1 MRQWLRVK
9 VSRSLFFSPEVLKNE
24 DDRSESIYSSPLFS
38 FLSSPSLIFNLQYF
52 FLFFPL
58 PGKKKAKHTR
68 DEEEEEEETSWPQG
82 DRGEGGG
89 KSIFLFSSLPSPVFP
104 PFFENNS
111 SRELRPLPL
120 AYAAA
125 KIHWRWKGMLQ
136 LGVAFLFL
144 STINFARG
152 SYTRVSG

>member
-52 FLFFPL
+52 FLFFPP

-89 KSIFLFSSLPSPVFP
+89 NLFFFSLPSPPQFSL
-104 PFFENNS
+104 PF
-111 SRELRPLPL
+111 SR
-120 AYAAA
+120 
-125 KIHWRWKGMLQ
+125 
-136 LGVAFLFL
+136 
-144 STINFARG
+144 TIRHVSFAP
-152 SYTRVSG
+152 SP